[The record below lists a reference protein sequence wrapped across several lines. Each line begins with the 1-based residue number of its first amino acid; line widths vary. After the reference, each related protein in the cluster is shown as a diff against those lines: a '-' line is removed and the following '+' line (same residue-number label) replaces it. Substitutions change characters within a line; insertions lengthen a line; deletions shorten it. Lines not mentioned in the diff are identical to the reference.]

1 MVAVFMRRSAAVC
14 LVLAGWTLADQN
26 PVRFLRAPDVQA
38 LTAVFAV
45 GPEKLPEFK
54 DAAEWDAWIRERDGI
69 IRGRIDH
76 GIEDSMSELVLF
88 GTSFPAPPK
97 LASAADAVNPAG
109 DLTANARA
117 RLDAFLQAIDQL
129 DSERF
134 RIVLEFLRRQHV
146 TQEELTPFLSGIVR
160 RFALE
165 EAGLKKKQ
173 ARADVG
179 VSPETSL
186 LIDYAIEDTLR
197 ALKANHALPAHIQ
210 RIAVIGPGLDLAGD
224 PDVNDFCPPQ
234 SLQPFAVLE
243 AVARQGAA
251 NPSELQMTVVDFN
264 PLVVSHLRTSVV
276 KARAG
281 QHYVLQLP
289 HPASAGW
296 NGAAVSYWQHFGEI
310 IGLPSAPL
318 PAPAGIE
325 LRAVA
330 VKSQIAARIIVDDV
344 NIVTQ
349 TLETIPGQGFDLV
362 VATNLFAYYTRV
374 EQTLAL
380 TSIGRLLG
388 SGGILVANGIS
399 ANVKIQEFEDLSAH
413 HVAYSDSDSGDD
425 LTAYKRR

>member
-1 MVAVFMRRSAAVC
+1 MRRLAFLC
-14 LVLAGWTLADQN
+14 LAISVWMLAGSN
-26 PVRFLRAPDVQA
+26 PVRFLRSTDVQA
-38 LTAVFAV
+38 LTAALAE
-45 GPEKLPEFK
+45 GPEKLPEFT
-54 DAAEWDAWIRERDGI
+54 DATEWDTWIRERDGV

-76 GIEDSMSELVLF
+76 GVEDSLSELILF

-97 LASAADAVNPAG
+97 LAAAADAVNAAG

-117 RLDAFLQAIDQL
+117 RLEAFIQAIDQI

-134 RIVLEFLRRQHV
+134 RIVLEFLRRQRV
-146 TQEELTPFLSGIVR
+146 TQDELPAFLSGIVR

-186 LIDYAIEDTLR
+186 LINYAIEESLR
-197 ALKANHALPAHIQ
+197 ALKTSRALPAHIQ

-234 SLQPFAVLE
+234 SIQPFAVLE
-243 AVARQGAA
+243 AVLHVGAA
-251 NPSELQMTVVDFN
+251 NLSEVQIIAVDFN

-276 KARAG
+276 KAQAG
-281 QHYVLQLP
+281 HGYVLQLS
-289 HPASAGW
+289 HPGTAGW
-296 NGAAVSYWQHFGEI
+296 NASAVSYWQHFGDT
-310 IGLPSAPL
+310 IGTPATPLSAPS
-318 PAPAGIE
+318 GIE
-325 LRAVA
+325 MRAVA
-330 VKSQIAARIIVDDV
+330 VKPQIAARMTVDDL

-349 TLETIPGQGFDLV
+349 TLDTVAGQGFDLV

-380 TSIGRLLG
+380 TSIARMLA
-388 SGGILVANGIS
+388 SGGILISNGIS
-399 ANVKIQEFEDLSAH
+399 SSIKLQEFDSLGAH
-413 HVAYSDSDSGDD
+413 HVSYSDSESGDD

>member
-1 MVAVFMRRSAAVC
+1 MRRCTVLC
-14 LVLAGWTLADQN
+14 LVMSAWMLAGSN
-26 PVRFLRAPDVQA
+26 PVRFLRATDVQA
-38 LTAVFAV
+38 VTAALAA
-45 GPEKLPEFK
+45 GPEKLPEFT
-54 DAAEWDAWIRERDGI
+54 DATEWDNWIRERDAV

-76 GIEDSMSELVLF
+76 GIEDSLSELILF

-97 LASAADAVNPAG
+97 LAAAADAVNAAG

-117 RLDAFLQAIDQL
+117 RLDAFIQAIDQL

-134 RIVLEFLRRQHV
+134 RIVLEFLRRQRI
-146 TQEELTPFLSGIVR
+146 TQDELPAFLSGIVR

-186 LIDYAIEDTLR
+186 LINYAIEETLR
-197 ALKANHALPAHIQ
+197 ALKSSRALPAHIQ

-234 SLQPFAVLE
+234 SIQPFAVLE
-243 AVARQGAA
+243 AVLRLGAA
-251 NPSELQMTVVDFN
+251 TPTEVQLTAVDFN

-276 KARAG
+276 KAQAG
-281 QHYVLQLP
+281 HSYVLQLP
-289 HPASAGW
+289 HPAGW
-296 NGAAVSYWQHFGEI
+296 NAAAISYWQHFGDT
-310 IGLPSAPL
+310 IGAPAAPL
-318 PAPAGIE
+318 AAPSGIE

-330 VKSQIAARIIVDDV
+330 MKPQITARMTVDDL

-349 TLETIPGQGFDLV
+349 TLETIPGQEFDLV

-380 TSIGRLLG
+380 TSIARMLA
-388 SGGILVANGIS
+388 SGGILISNGIS
-399 ANVKIQEFEDLSAH
+399 SSIKLSEFEDLGAH
-413 HVAYSDSDSGDD
+413 HVSYSDSDSGDD
-425 LTAYKRR
+425 LVTYKRR

>member
-1 MVAVFMRRSAAVC
+1 MRRCTVLC
-14 LVLAGWTLADQN
+14 LVMSAWMLAGSN
-26 PVRFLRAPDVQA
+26 PVRFLRATDVQA
-38 LTAVFAV
+38 VTAALAA
-45 GPEKLPEFK
+45 GPEKLPEFT
-54 DAAEWDAWIRERDGI
+54 DATDWDNWIRERDTV

-76 GIEDSMSELVLF
+76 GIEDSLSELILF

-97 LASAADAVNPAG
+97 LAAAADAVNAAG

-117 RLDAFLQAIDQL
+117 RLDAFIQAIDQI

-134 RIVLEFLRRQHV
+134 RIVLEFLRRQRI
-146 TQEELTPFLSGIVR
+146 TQEELPAFLAGIVR

-186 LIDYAIEDTLR
+186 LINYAIEETLR
-197 ALKANHALPAHIQ
+197 ALKSSRALPAHIQ

-234 SLQPFAVLE
+234 SIQPFAVLE
-243 AVARQGAA
+243 AVLRLGAA
-251 NPSELQMTVVDFN
+251 TPTEVQLTAVDFN

-276 KARAG
+276 KAQAG
-281 QHYVLQLP
+281 HSYVLQLP
-289 HPASAGW
+289 HPAGW
-296 NGAAVSYWQHFGEI
+296 NAAAISYWQHFGDT
-310 IGLPSAPL
+310 IGAPAAPL
-318 PAPAGIE
+318 AAPSGIE

-330 VKSQIAARIIVDDV
+330 MKPQITARMTVDDL

-349 TLETIPGQGFDLV
+349 TLETIPGQEFDLV
-362 VATNLFAYYTRV
+362 VATNLFGYYTRV

-380 TSIGRLLG
+380 TSIARMLA
-388 SGGILVANGIS
+388 SGGILISNGIS
-399 ANVKIQEFEDLSAH
+399 SSIKLSEFEDLGAH
-413 HVAYSDSDSGDD
+413 HVSYSNSDSGDD
-425 LTAYKRR
+425 LVTFKRR

>member
-1 MVAVFMRRSAAVC
+1 MSAWM
-14 LVLAGWTLADQN
+14 LAGSN
-26 PVRFLRAPDVQA
+26 PVRFLRATDVQA
-38 LTAVFAV
+38 VTAALAA
-45 GPEKLPEFK
+45 GPEKLPEFT
-54 DAAEWDAWIRERDGI
+54 DATEWDNWIRERDAV

-76 GIEDSMSELVLF
+76 GIEDSLSELILF

-97 LASAADAVNPAG
+97 LAAAADAVNAAG

-117 RLDAFLQAIDQL
+117 RLDAFIQAVDRL

-134 RIVLEFLRRQHV
+134 RIVLEFLRRQRI
-146 TQEELTPFLSGIVR
+146 TQDELPAFLSGIVR

-186 LIDYAIEDTLR
+186 LINYAIEETLR
-197 ALKANHALPAHIQ
+197 ALKSSRALPAHIQ

-234 SLQPFAVLE
+234 SIQPFAVLE
-243 AVARQGAA
+243 AVLRLGAA
-251 NPSELQMTVVDFN
+251 TPTEVQLTAVDFN

-276 KARAG
+276 KAQAG
-281 QHYVLQLP
+281 HSYVLQLP
-289 HPASAGW
+289 HPAGW
-296 NGAAVSYWQHFGEI
+296 NAAAISYWQHFGDT
-310 IGLPSAPL
+310 IGAPAAPL
-318 PAPAGIE
+318 AAPSGIE

-330 VKSQIAARIIVDDV
+330 MKPQITARMTVDDL

-349 TLETIPGQGFDLV
+349 TLETIPGQEFDLV

-380 TSIGRLLG
+380 TSIARMLA
-388 SGGILVANGIS
+388 SGGILISNGIS
-399 ANVKIQEFEDLSAH
+399 SSIKLSEFEDLGAH
-413 HVAYSDSDSGDD
+413 HVSYSDSDSGDD
-425 LTAYKRR
+425 LVTYKRR